1 MGKNNTKNE
10 TNFRKLLRKIKD
22 IIDNTTREDIQKA
35 INKVKEI

>member
-10 TNFRKLLRKIKD
+10 TNFRKLLKKIED
-22 IIDNTTREDIQKA
+22 IVASTTKEDIQKA

>member
-1 MGKNNTKNE
+1 MNKRKIS
-10 TNFRKLLRKIKD
+10 NFRKLLRKIKD